1 MISDSP
7 RIAGENAEHIRVLAE
22 SDLAWPPITVH
33 RPTMRV
39 VDGVHRVR
47 AALLR
52 GEERIEAAF
61 VDGTV
66 EEAFVLAVR
75 LNTRHGMP
83 LSRADRTAAATRLV
97 ESRPRWSNRR
107 IAEIVGVSPTTVA
120 TLRDRSTGRTGQSNV
135 RAGRDGRV
143 RPLGAGAAEGRR
155 RAVRVIRSRPDASL
169 REIAAEAGV
178 AVATARDVR
187 QRLRVGEDPVP
198 PRLRAAEV
206 RDSGRGEASP
216 AAATPSAGD
225 GKPAVTLPPEPPPM
239 RARAV
244 CARTRRCASPRPDGR
259 CCACGARTHWT
270 PISGRCWPTACPH
283 TGCPTPPGPPAG
295 VPSSGCASPEA
306 WRSAPRWSVTGQAEP
321 RIAHLRHGGLT
332 VRCPSYTPEK
342 FVYGEVTGR
351 WR

>member
-1 MISDSP
+1 MLEALPGPATRTDQEARRTRSVPIGTLVISDSP

-52 GEERIEAAF
+52 GEERIEADF

-155 RAVRVIRSRPDASL
+155 RAVRVIRSRPGASL

-216 AAATPSAGD
+216 AAGTPSAGD
-225 GKPAVTLPPEPPPM
+225 GKPAVTLPPEPAAHAS
-239 RARAV
+239 ARSLRKDPSLRFSEAG
-244 CARTRRCASPRPDGR
+244 RTLLRLWSAHALDADQWQVLADSVPTHRLSDATWAARRCAEQWL
-259 CCACGARTHWT
+259 CFAR
-270 PISGRCWPTACPH
+270 GMEERA
-283 TGCPTPPGPPAG
+283 AL
-295 VPSSGCASPEA
+295 VRDRAS
-306 WRSAPRWSVTGQAEP
+306 
-321 RIAHLRHGGLT
+321 
-332 VRCPSYTPEK
+332 
-342 FVYGEVTGR
+342 
-351 WR
+351 